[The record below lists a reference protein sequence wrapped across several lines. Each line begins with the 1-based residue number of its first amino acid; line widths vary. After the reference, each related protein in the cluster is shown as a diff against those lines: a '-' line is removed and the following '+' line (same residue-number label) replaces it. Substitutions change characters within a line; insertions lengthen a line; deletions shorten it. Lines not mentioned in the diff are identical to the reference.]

1 MANKKFY
8 VGIDL
13 QTNSLENATIGQ
25 NTAIGTIEGSFQ
37 YDPTSHRLQY
47 NNGTLTEEIANLS
60 DISAVTGGLILQ
72 GGYDP
77 STNTPDITDGSALKG
92 YFWVVTIAGTFL
104 GEAVQVGDSLIA
116 KDDGASTNLSDWL
129 IIQGNVVVATTT
141 IDGIVRLATQ
151 TEVNAG
157 TESGAVVLTPATFS
171 NSQQFVDINND
182 ITNINNEITTIQ
194 GDITQLENDKLN
206 IDGSNSMTGNLD
218 LSSNDILNVN
228 NITTASITGN
238 SGGVLDINTDINAQN
253 TYTVVNLVAPTNNND
268 AATKVYVDDEVAT
281 RLPLAGGTMSGDI
294 DMALNSITNL
304 DSPTNNNDAA
314 TKLYVDNQDALKLSL
329 SGGTMSGAID
339 MGSNQINNLADPT
352 SNTDAATK
360 QYVDTAIG
368 NNVFENTYLTTVWV
382 GDVLTVTHNLN
393 STSPKVVAYE
403 GGELVVFNVIVVD
416 ANTITLNKNT
426 GVSAPASLVVGVSK

>member
-116 KDDGASTNLSDWL
+116 KDDGAGTNLSDWL

-151 TEVNAG
+151 TEVDAG
-157 TESGAVVLTPATFS
+157 IESGAVVLTPATFS

-194 GDITQLENDKLN
+194 GDITQLDTDKLN
-206 IDGSNSMTGNLD
+206 IDGSNSMTGNLN
-218 LSSNDILNVN
+218 LSANDIIAVN
-228 NITTASITGN
+228 NITTASITG
-238 SGGVLDINTDINAQN
+238 SSGVLEINTDIDALN
-253 TYTVVNLVAPTNNND
+253 TYTIVNLPTPTSNNE
-268 AATKVYVDDEVAT
+268 AANKE
-281 RLPLAGGTMSGDI
+281 
-294 DMALNSITNL
+294 
-304 DSPTNNNDAA
+304 
-314 TKLYVDNQDALKLSL
+314 YVDNQDALKLSL

-368 NNVFENTYLTTVWV
+368 NNIFENTYLTTVWV

-403 GGELVVFNVIVVD
+403 GGELVVFGVIVVN

>member
-116 KDDGASTNLSDWL
+116 KDDGAGTNLSDWL

-151 TEVNAG
+151 TEVDAG
-157 TESGAVVLTPATFS
+157 IESGAVVLTPATFS

-194 GDITQLENDKLN
+194 GDITQLDTDKLN
-206 IDGSNSMTGNLD
+206 IDGSNSMTGNLN
-218 LSSNDILNVN
+218 LSANDIIAVN
-228 NITTASITGN
+228 NITTASITG
-238 SGGVLDINTDINAQN
+238 SSGVLEINTDIDALN
-253 TYTVVNLVAPTNNND
+253 TYTIVNLPIPTSNNE
-268 AATKVYVDDEVAT
+268 AANKE
-281 RLPLAGGTMSGDI
+281 
-294 DMALNSITNL
+294 
-304 DSPTNNNDAA
+304 
-314 TKLYVDNQDALKLSL
+314 YVDNQDALKLSL

-368 NNVFENTYLTTVWV
+368 NNIFENTYLTTVWV

-403 GGELVVFNVIVVD
+403 GGELVVFGVIVVN

>member
-116 KDDGASTNLSDWL
+116 KDDGAGTNLSDWL

-151 TEVNAG
+151 TEVDAG
-157 TESGAVVLTPATFS
+157 IESGAVVLTPATFS

-194 GDITQLENDKLN
+194 GDITQLDTDKLN
-206 IDGSNSMTGNLD
+206 IDGSNSMAGNLN
-218 LSSNDILNVN
+218 LSANDIIAVN
-228 NITTASITGN
+228 NITTASITG
-238 SGGVLDINTDINAQN
+238 SSGVLEINTDIDALN
-253 TYTVVNLVAPTNNND
+253 TYTIVNLPIPTSNNE
-268 AATKVYVDDEVAT
+268 AANKE
-281 RLPLAGGTMSGDI
+281 
-294 DMALNSITNL
+294 
-304 DSPTNNNDAA
+304 
-314 TKLYVDNQDALKLSL
+314 YVDNQDALKLSL

-368 NNVFENTYLTTVWV
+368 NNIFENTYLTTVWV

-403 GGELVVFNVIVVD
+403 GGELVVFGVIVVN